1 MEVNGKDVYF
11 IAVKALVR
19 DGDKLLIT
27 HDVFKSWDIPGGRI
41 KKDEFEKPFED
52 VLRRKIAEELG
63 GDVKYEIGDPV
74 TFFRVERSEVGIEGD
89 ARIFAIGY
97 KVKYLGGEI
106 ILGDH
111 HDEYRWVDINS
122 FDPKELFKDGWEIG
136 LGEYLGKV
144 RA

>member
-11 IAVKALVR
+11 IAIKALIR
-19 DGDKLLIT
+19 DEDKLLIT
-27 HDVFKSWDIPGGRI
+27 HDIFKSWDIPGGRI

-63 GDVKYEIGDPV
+63 SDVKYEIGEPV
-74 TFFRVERSEVGIEGD
+74 TFFRVERNEVGIEGS

-97 KVKYLGGEI
+97 EVKYLGGGI
-106 ILGDH
+106 TLGDH

-122 FDPKELFKDGWEIG
+122 FDPNELFKDGWEIG
-136 LGEYLGKV
+136 LSEYLGKA